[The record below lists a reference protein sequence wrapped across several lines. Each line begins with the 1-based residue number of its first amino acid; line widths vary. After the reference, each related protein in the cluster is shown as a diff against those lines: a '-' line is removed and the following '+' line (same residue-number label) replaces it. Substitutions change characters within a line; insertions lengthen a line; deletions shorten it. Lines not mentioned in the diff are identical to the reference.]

1 MAIENLAIAHSDL
14 EIRGGLQYVGVGLY
28 SSVSGMAAGGA
39 FTSSADNHS
48 VTLVGGDALAVFDLK
63 QGTGSLTTS
72 GSKEGGTIMFEHTVS
87 FYVPN
92 ISTAHLSNLQSMA
105 NEDLVVITQGYDS
118 TQKHI
123 IGLSEAYQASDSV
136 RGNAQMYAR
145 LTSIEGGTGAALG
158 DENGVTVTIVAQ
170 SGELPR
176 TVTNSLTIDP
186 SAGPLTT

>member
-1 MAIENLAIAHSDL
+1 MAIENLAIAHTDL

-105 NEDLVVITQGYDS
+105 NEDLVVITQGYD
-118 TQKHI
+118 TNQKHI
-123 IGLSEAYQASDSV
+123 VGLSEAYQASDSV

-186 SAGPLTT
+186 SAGTMTT

>member
-28 SSVSGMAAGGA
+28 SAVSGMAAGGA
-39 FTSSADNHS
+39 FSTGADEHF
-48 VTLVGGDALAVFDLK
+48 VTLVGGDSLALFDLK

-92 ISTAHLSNLQSMA
+92 ISTAHLSNLQTMA
-105 NEDLVVITQGYDS
+105 NQDLVVITQGYDAS
-118 TQKHI
+118 QKHI
-123 IGLSEAYQASDSV
+123 IGMSKAYQASDSV

-176 TVTNSLTIDP
+176 TVANTLTIDP
-186 SAGPLTT
+186 SAGTLTT

>member
-28 SSVSGMAAGGA
+28 SAVSNMTAGGD
-39 FTSSADNHS
+39 FVDSADAHG
-48 VTLVGGDALAVFDLK
+48 VTLVGGDVLALFDLK

-105 NEDLVVITQGYDS
+105 NQDLVVITQGYDD

-123 IGLSEAYQASDSV
+123 IGLSKAYQASDSV

-176 TVTNSLTIDP
+176 AVTNSITVDA
-186 SAGPLTT
+186 SVGTMTT